1 MSLLQRVFGRIF
13 YPVVV
18 GRGQFVIRPLT
29 DIKSKL
35 TYSTIDENMST
46 SSIDYQVEHDE
57 VKKEFFINI
66 GDDR

>member
-29 DIKSKL
+29 DIKPRL
-35 TYSTIDENMST
+35 TYSTIDENMSA

-66 GDDR
+66 GEDR